1 MGHVLIRLIGVLA
14 ALTISAFLS
23 GVASAD
29 TYSIQLLETLETG
42 AGAANLAYGLNDN
55 GTVVGQSYNSVSGTK
70 EAVKWNSNGTI
81 QSLGFA
87 GLARA
92 VNNNGT
98 IVGETGSAILQTPNG
113 NAFSWQSGVTTNLG
127 TLGGAYSGAY
137 DINDSGVITGFAN
150 IDPLG
155 FNPAVYRTH
164 AFKYANGTMGDL
176 GTVWSPTGYSRGHGI
191 NDAGEIAGR
200 ASITDF
206 ENSQKHQTTWD
217 TSGTISVHNTS
228 VGAYSTAQQINNSG
242 IAVGLAYDSNAAYNL
257 DRAVVWDGS
266 AFHFMDDLGSGFGR
280 AWSINDTG
288 VIVGHSFEAGGLA
301 DKLATVSFDGLSV
314 IKLSTLVDNLAG
326 WSVLSDAYDVN
337 ELGQIVGYGTY
348 NGEELALLLSPTA
361 VPVPA
366 AVWLFGSALGLL
378 GWMRRKT
385 T

>member
-1 MGHVLIRLIGVLA
+1 MGSILHRLIGVLV

-42 AGAANLAYGLNDN
+42 AGAANLAYGLNEN
-55 GTVVGQSYNSVSGTK
+55 GTVVGQSYNSVSGAN

-98 IVGETGSAILQTPNG
+98 IVGETGGAVLQTPNG
-113 NAFSWQSGVTTNLG
+113 NAFSWQGGVTTNLG
-127 TLGGAYSGAY
+127 TLGGAFSGAY

-155 FNPAVYRTH
+155 FTPAVYRTH
-164 AFKYANGTMGDL
+164 AFKYENGTMGDL
-176 GTVWSPTGYSRGHGI
+176 GTVWSPNGYSRGHGI

-206 ENSQKHQTTWD
+206 ENSQKHQATWN
-217 TSGTISVHNTS
+217 TSGTISLHNTFA
-228 VGAYSTAQQINNSG
+228 GGYSTAQQINNNG
-242 IAVGLAYDSNAAYNL
+242 IAVGLAYDSSAAYNL

-348 NGEELALLLSPTA
+348 NGEERAFLLSPTA